1 VCGLEPDDASGNAAE
16 LRRVS
21 DVDSQL

>member
-1 VCGLEPDDASGNAAE
+1 VCDSEPDDASGNAAE

>member
-1 VCGLEPDDASGNAAE
+1 MEKAADTMLAE

-21 DVDSQL
+21 DAMAPLRA